1 VSTSGVT
8 SRQQRHQDPTRQA
21 QARPTQARQD
31 LVNAAAMAARL
42 HQNAYDQFEDTVAEY
57 FGVNR
62 RDMRCLEALD
72 RAGRLTATEIARET
86 GLTSGAVTAM
96 LDRLERAG
104 YVRRL
109 RDEAD
114 RRRVLVEMTDRA
126 RQRAR
131 EVYGP
136 VADTVAEFDRY
147 TDRDLAVIRDF
158 LEWGSDQLIAHA
170 ARVDTQ
176 RRRRT
181 HPTADTPAESDTADA
196 PAAGLLG

>member
-8 SRQQRHQDPTRQA
+8 SSERDPGRQEPGRQELA
-21 QARPTQARQD
+21 SRQE
-31 LVNAAAMAARL
+31 LVSTAAMAARL

-114 RRRVLVEMTDRA
+114 RRRVLVEMTDQA
-126 RQRAR
+126 RQRAH
-131 EVYGP
+131 EIYGP
-136 VADTVAEFDRY
+136 VADQVADFDRY
-147 TDRDLAVIRDF
+147 TDDELAVIRDF
-158 LEWGSDQLIAHA
+158 LEWGSGQLISHA
-170 ARVDTQ
+170 ARVDAQ
-176 RRRRT
+176 RRRRA
-181 HPTADTPAESDTADA
+181 ADPAGESAADA
-196 PAAGLLG
+196 VPAPAPAS

>member
-8 SRQQRHQDPTRQA
+8 SRQQDPGQQDAGQQDPGRQE
-21 QARPTQARQD
+21 
-31 LVNAAAMAARL
+31 LVSTAAMAARL
-42 HQNAYDQFEDTVAEY
+42 HQNAYDRFEDTVAEY

-114 RRRVLVEMTDRA
+114 RRRVLVEMTDQA
-126 RQRAR
+126 HQRAD
-131 EVYGP
+131 EIYGP
-136 VADTVAEFDRY
+136 VADQVADFDRY
-147 TDRDLAVIRDF
+147 TDDELAVIRDF
-158 LEWGSDQLIAHA
+158 LEWGSDQLIRHA
-170 ARVDTQ
+170 ARVDAP
-176 RRRRT
+176 RRRRAA
-181 HPTADTPAESDTADA
+181 HPAGDAAPVAVPA
-196 PAAGLLG
+196 PAPAS